1 MKKIILLSTLLLSVF
16 TFAQTPNY
24 VPASGL
30 VAWWEFTG
38 NADDTSGNNNNLIVN
53 GATLTTDR
61 NGNPNAAY
69 SFNGTNNY
77 LTKSS
82 LSYNFSQGDSYSV
95 SFWIKKADNASGVAM
110 MSGSSTNNNFIWL
123 LQYDATKIIYGTNKQ
138 GQTWTWLN
146 GPAYSTEWEHYVAV
160 YNNQSM
166 QLYKNGIS
174 LGTTSNIYTS
184 VLSAALPFYIGS
196 AIGPSAY
203 IKGSIDDVGIWNR
216 VLTPAE
222 VTQIYTG
229 TLSTNEV
236 QTVTTGSIAPN
247 PASDFIKINLPLKST
262 KTYKI
267 TDMNGRAVLQGKIS
281 DEKSI
286 TISSLLK
293 GEYLIEIEGVK
304 KLKFIKK

>member
-1 MKKIILLSTLLLSVF
+1 MKKTILLPSLLFSVF
-16 TFAQTPNY
+16 TLAQTPNY
-24 VPASGL
+24 IPTSGL
-30 VAWWEFTG
+30 VAWWEFKG
-38 NADDTSGNNNNLIVN
+38 NANDTSGNNNNLTVN
-53 GATLTTDR
+53 GATLTADR
-61 NGNPNAAY
+61 NGNANAAY
-69 SFNGTNNY
+69 SFNGTSNY

-82 LSYNFSQGDSYSV
+82 LSYNFSQSGSYSI
-95 SFWIKKADNASGVAM
+95 SMWIKKTDNTSGIAM

-123 LQYDATKIIYGTNKQ
+123 LQYDTTKAIYGTNKQ
-138 GQTWTWLN
+138 GQAWTWLN
-146 GPAYSTEWEHYVAV
+146 GPVYSTGWEHYVVV

-174 LGTTSNIYTS
+174 VGTTSNTYTGT
-184 VLSAALPFYIGS
+184 LSAALPLFIGKGISSSGYIN
-196 AIGPSAY
+196 
-203 IKGSIDDVGIWNR
+203 GSIDDVGIWSR

-222 VTQIYTG
+222 ITQLYTG

-236 QTVTTGSIAPN
+236 QTVTTGNIAPN

-267 TDMNGRAVLQGKIS
+267 TDMNGRMVLQGNIS
-281 DEKSI
+281 DEKTI

>member
-1 MKKIILLSTLLLSVF
+1 MRKIILLPSLLLSVF
-16 TFAQTPNY
+16 IFAQTPNY

-30 VAWWEFTG
+30 VAWWGFTG
-38 NADDTSGNNNNLIVN
+38 NAADTSGNNNNLIVN

-69 SFNGTNNY
+69 SFNGINNY
-77 LTKSS
+77 LTKNS
-82 LSYNFSQGDSYSV
+82 LSYNFSQSDSYSV

-138 GQTWTWLN
+138 GQAWTWLN

-174 LGTTSNIYTS
+174 VGTTSNIYTS

-196 AIGPSAY
+196 AIGPSGY
-203 IKGSIDDVGIWNR
+203 INGSIDDVGIWNR
-216 VLTPAE
+216 ALTPTE
-222 VTQIYTG
+222 VTQLYNGI
-229 TLSTNEV
+229 LSTHEIPAI
-236 QTVTTGSIAPN
+236 TTGSIAPN
-247 PASDFIKINLPLKST
+247 PASDFIKINLPLKGI

-267 TDMNGRAVLQGKIS
+267 TDMNGRLVLQGNIS
-281 DEKSI
+281 DEKIISI
-286 TISSLLK
+286 SNLSK
-293 GEYLIEIEGVK
+293 GEYFIDIEGAK
-304 KLKFIKK
+304 NLKFIKK